1 MMFAGTSGVDSHML
15 AHAPMIGIYI
25 NKYLFASR
33 TGDDKCTIFD
43 VMVLRALFCP
53 IDRSID
59 GVVGII
65 TRRIKG

>member
-33 TGDDKCTIFD
+33 TGDD
-43 VMVLRALFCP
+43 
-53 IDRSID
+53 
-59 GVVGII
+59 
-65 TRRIKG
+65 